1 MIGIVTDHI
10 SNNIKN
16 YLMFREL
23 NKLSKTQDC
32 YLFANSIE
40 SLPMKN
46 EFCILQQVEAM
57 SHAGTLMS
65 TSLITT
71 QIVQNALPAKRKIFY
86 MWYPD
91 WSDYDNIR
99 TTQLTNILTDKSI
112 EIVTRGTDQ
121 AKLMES
127 MFGRECG
134 ILRNWD
140 SESLERLVS

>member
-1 MIGIVTDHI
+1 MIGIITDHI

-32 YLFANSIE
+32 YLFTNSIE

-57 SHAGTLMS
+57 SHLGTLIS

-91 WSDYDNIR
+91 WPDYDNIR
-99 TTQLTNILTDKSI
+99 TTQITNILMDDKI
-112 EIVTRGTDQ
+112 EIITRGSAHSALIKNTFNRD
-121 AKLMES
+121 S
-127 MFGRECG
+127 DVIC
-134 ILRNWD
+134 NWD
-140 SESLERLVS
+140 SERLERLVT